1 MAKLFTWVLFTLF
14 FGVGGV
20 AREGGEAG
28 RSSPAKS
35 SSFPLFRLFPHSAAS
50 PNFVFV
56 DTVFPRMRDEEKSNV
71 GLLLRLPLDGFPKK
85 YLAEDPNDECP
96 IREAG
101 RTNSAIINVATTAAN
116 FAPQKS
122 SKAFF
127 FWRTKFAA
135 K

>member
-1 MAKLFTWVLFTLF
+1 MLDYYFAFLLT
-14 FGVGGV
+14 
-20 AREGGEAG
+20 
-28 RSSPAKS
+28 
-35 SSFPLFRLFPHSAAS
+35 AS
-50 PNFVFV
+50 Q
-56 DTVFPRMRDEEKSNV
+56 
-71 GLLLRLPLDGFPKK
+71 KK
-85 YLAEDPNDECP
+85 YLAEDPNDDCP